1 MDMRSSSTWGGRL
14 SNLVAGDRFA
24 NLGKNPACPVG
35 GFSVWTGLQGTAEVG
50 ADIAAYDSD
59 MADLSRQTPRHTRLS
74 RWCTYYYG
82 LLSDP

>member
-35 GFSVWTGLQGTAEVG
+35 GLSVWTGLQGTAEVG

-59 MADLSRQTPRHTRLS
+59 MADLSRQNSQAYQIVQMVHI
-74 RWCTYYYG
+74 
-82 LLSDP
+82 LLRVVV

>member
-59 MADLSRQTPRHTRLS
+59 MADLSRQNSQAYQIVQMVHI
-74 RWCTYYYG
+74 
-82 LLSDP
+82 LLRVVV